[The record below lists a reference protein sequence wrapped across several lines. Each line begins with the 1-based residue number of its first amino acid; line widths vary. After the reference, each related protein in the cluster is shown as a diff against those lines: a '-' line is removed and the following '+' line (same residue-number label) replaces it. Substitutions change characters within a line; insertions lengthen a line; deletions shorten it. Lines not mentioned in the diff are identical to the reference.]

1 MKIMQRR
8 SRSEIGTDTP
18 PDHSDSTPKKP
29 SSETS
34 SGDGSS
40 RTTSREEREA
50 AYERA
55 RARIFKDFVSSPP
68 ETPPPT
74 KSNDKQ
80 RKHAQPDDFSGR
92 SQFFPVPAPPPPPVS
107 HYYPPYENQTFQ
119 FQNNIHMPIAPR
131 FNPNTSSF
139 NPNTPSFN
147 PNGNFAP
154 QPFMN
159 STPNRQFQPLADRS
173 FPPLNQPQI
182 PSMYLQQQHQHQHH
196 QHQQPQQQQ
205 QLRNGFYDQTMNFN
219 NGHPQQQHTPML
231 TPSFANTSR
240 FMPQQPPYLH
250 HQQPMPP
257 PPPASGNR
265 HPYTSPSNYAVSG
278 VNNMAPQRF
287 PQSYIP
293 GWSTPQTG
301 PPNGMGGVPMG
312 ATRSQPPMGSFDRH
326 SPPFGGMPYQGHHH
340 GQHQHHHAP
349 QQQPWA
355 GGQTAANGFGRG
367 GFGGGS
373 GGMHGP
379 VGGM

>member
-8 SRSEIGTDTP
+8 SRSEKGTHTP

-74 KSNDKQ
+74 KPNDKQ
-80 RKHAQPDDFSGR
+80 RKQAQPDDFSGR
-92 SQFFPVPAPPPPPVS
+92 SQFFPVLAPPPPPVTQ
-107 HYYPPYENQTFQ
+107 HYYPQYESPTLQ
-119 FQNNIHMPIAPR
+119 FQNNTHMPVAPR
-131 FNPNTSSF
+131 F

-147 PNGNFAP
+147 PNVNFAP

-159 STPNRQFQPLADRS
+159 SMPNRQFQPQPDRS
-173 FPPLNQPQI
+173 FPPVNQSQVS
-182 PSMYLQQQHQHQHH
+182 SMYPQQQ

-205 QLRNGFYDQTMNFN
+205 QLRNVFYDPTMNFN
-219 NGHPQQQHTPML
+219 NGHPQQQHAPMI
-231 TPSFANTSR
+231 TPSFTNTSR
-240 FMPQQPPYLH
+240 FIPQQSPYLQQH

-257 PPPASGNR
+257 PLASGNR
-265 HPYTSPSNYAVSG
+265 HPYVSPSNYAVSG
-278 VNNMAPQRF
+278 VNSMPPQRF

-301 PPNGMGGVPMG
+301 PPNAMGGVPMG

-326 SPPFGGMPYQGHHH
+326 SPPFGGMPYQNHHH

-355 GGQTAANGFGRG
+355 GGGQTAANGFGRG
-367 GFGGGS
+367 GFGGGA
-373 GGMHGP
+373 GGSMHGP

>member
-1 MKIMQRR
+1 MKIMQRQ
-8 SRSEIGTDTP
+8 SGSEKGTHTP
-18 PDHSDSTPKKP
+18 PDRSDSTPKKP

-74 KSNDKQ
+74 KSNDRQ
-80 RKHAQPDDFSGR
+80 RKQAQPDDFSGR
-92 SQFFPVPAPPPPPVS
+92 SQFFPVLAPPPPPPVS
-107 HYYPPYENQTFQ
+107 QHYYPQYESPTPQ
-119 FQNNIHMPIAPR
+119 FQNNTHMPVTPR
-131 FNPNTSSF
+131 F

-147 PNGNFAP
+147 PNANFAP
-154 QPFMN
+154 QSFMN
-159 STPNRQFQPLADRS
+159 SMPNPQFQPQTDRS
-173 FPPLNQPQI
+173 FPRLNL
-182 PSMYLQQQHQHQHH
+182 PSMYPQ
-196 QHQQPQQQQ
+196 QQPQQQQ
-205 QLRNGFYDQTMNFN
+205 QLQNRFYDPTMNFN
-219 NGHPQQQHTPML
+219 NGHPQQQHVPMSHPQQQHAPMS
-231 TPSFANTSR
+231 TASFASTSR
-240 FMPQQPPYLH
+240 FIPQQSPYLQQH
-250 HQQPMPP
+250 HQQTMP
-257 PPPASGNR
+257 PPPASSNR

-278 VNNMAPQRF
+278 VNNMPPQRF
-287 PQSYIP
+287 LQSYIP
-293 GWSTPQTG
+293 GWSTPQIG

-326 SPPFGGMPYQGHHH
+326 SPPFGGMPYQSHHH
-340 GQHQHHHAP
+340 GQHQHQHAP

-355 GGQTAANGFGRG
+355 GGGQPAANGFGRG
-367 GFGGGS
+367 SFGGGTR